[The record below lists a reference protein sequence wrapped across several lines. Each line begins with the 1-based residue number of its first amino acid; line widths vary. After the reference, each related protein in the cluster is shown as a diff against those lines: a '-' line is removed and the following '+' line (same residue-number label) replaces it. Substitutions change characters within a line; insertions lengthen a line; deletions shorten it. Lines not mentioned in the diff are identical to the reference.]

1 MRKDIEDIFGIMKAR
16 HRILRGKIALHNPDD
31 IDAVFFACAILHNM
45 LLEDDGWAMRHQ
57 NSAFWSKRGAGDFG
71 VSGSVTVEEEDD
83 EYRGDQFDYSGL
95 RNNSEVRAG
104 ELDLVE
110 EREGAYHVLR
120 AKLVENFA
128 VQWTARK
135 VERLK

>member
-95 RNNSEVRAG
+95 RNNSEVRVEDSVLFTPTRPPARGRRGSVAG
-104 ELDLVE
+104 
-110 EREGAYHVLR
+110 RGSAPC
-120 AKLVENFA
+120 
-128 VQWTARK
+128 
-135 VERLK
+135 